1 MGVEQSRVSS
11 RSFVIEFIVVFGEG
25 NSGGEQDRT
34 LLRVD
39 ARVGRVGGVGRGVK
53 TSFSIL

>member
-1 MGVEQSRVSS
+1 M
-11 RSFVIEFIVVFGEG
+11 IEFIVVFGEG

-53 TSFSIL
+53 TSFSILVSLL